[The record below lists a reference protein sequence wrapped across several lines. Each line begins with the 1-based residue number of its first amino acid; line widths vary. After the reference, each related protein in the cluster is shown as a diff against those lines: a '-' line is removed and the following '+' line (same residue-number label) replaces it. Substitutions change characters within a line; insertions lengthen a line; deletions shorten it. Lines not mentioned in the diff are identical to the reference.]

1 MDPIKKLITATLLF
15 TLMLLITLCVQA
27 SLPFPRGNLTY
38 SFALVE
44 ISNGTFV
51 PDNVSVYKN
60 ATVVWVNRDLEP
72 HVLFIGGRCTPTL
85 FHDESYTMNFHEF
98 GRYSCFYD
106 DNRRSHGIV
115 IVR

>member
-1 MDPIKKLITATLLF
+1 VDPIKKLITAVLLF
-15 TLMLLITLCVQA
+15 ALVLLITLCVQA

-51 PDNVSVYKN
+51 PDNISVYKN
-60 ATVVWVNRDLEP
+60 ATVVWVNRDPAP
-72 HVLFIGGRCTPTL
+72 HILLIGGRRTPAL
-85 FHDESYTMNFHEF
+85 FHDESYTVNFHEF
-98 GRYSCFYD
+98 GRYNCLYD
-106 DNRRSHGIV
+106 DNLINHGTV